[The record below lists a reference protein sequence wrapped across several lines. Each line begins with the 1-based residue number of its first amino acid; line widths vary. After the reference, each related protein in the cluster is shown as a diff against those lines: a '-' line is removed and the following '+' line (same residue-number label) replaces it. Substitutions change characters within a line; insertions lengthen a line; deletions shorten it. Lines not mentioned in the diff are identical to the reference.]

1 MSAGILERDRAPGL
15 PVKTAHD
22 NDALLCI
29 STVCGDTLYIDMSTV
44 VDMST
49 AAASAAEKLSRII
62 YST

>member
-22 NDALLCI
+22 SDALLCI
-29 STVCGDTLYIDMSTV
+29 STDCGDTLYIDMSTT
-44 VDMST
+44 T